1 MSAPPGGELLV
12 AEPEVLTGT
21 LIGYARVS
29 TAGQLLDRQLRA
41 LTEAGC
47 SRVFADQMSGRTAER
62 PELTRCLDY
71 LRPGD
76 TLVVPSLDR
85 LSRSLQDLIEL
96 VAQLRHAG
104 VGFRSLHEALD
115 TTTPGGRLV
124 FHVFAALAD
133 FIRELI
139 VEGTREGLDAAR
151 ARGARLGRPPALT
164 AEQVT
169 HARDLLTNPKTTV
182 ASIARL
188 LGVSRSTIYAAL
200 PELAGARGALRSTP
214 RPAALPAAPD
224 AAPAVTTTST
234 PRTMAGPATS
244 TPEPSVPAAQARPP
258 SEARQPL
265 RVHVPDGFLPAGVNG
280 DKVRAVCACGW
291 KTRARPDEQKAR
303 ATLES
308 QHGYMQPVCH
318 LCGRDRQDKDR
329 PYRYRYDHLEVLT
342 DPDAGDQLLACA
354 DDQKACRDASAQR
367 QVHLDRAAAN
377 ALGLPDIRPS
387 MRVIPSPDE
396 APVPQTTSQD
406 AATPPA
412 DGDVEQVG
420 DALGPQV
427 RSNAR
432 TAKARAAWD
441 GLNDRQQT
449 YLTAIYR
456 ADQAKERWIRQDA
469 AAGQTTPKAEVWRW
483 VSFSEGSVFE
493 AGAKTDL
500 QRELQRAGVW
510 DSGAGATLEALR
522 SRGLI
527 EVRHD
532 RSALGSPL
540 VDVRLTTPGRAAAR
554 AGLGVTRATRPKG
567 LLSRGLWGQLVKAV
581 RAEQVGRPLDYLW
594 RQTHVYLGSGYTFR
608 GYPSRGYLEKRGAP
622 YGSRWYLTDT
632 GRAHIGE
639 HLEDYRRLY
648 PDIDVAGLLDP
659 VDVDHLEHDLD
670 LSEDIG
676 PGWRLVL
683 RRGDLDTGTWRLHR
697 DGTET
702 ATVRLDDGP
711 GRSPGWEVLMADGT
725 PLPADSPA
733 PAVAGGGWAHLRR
746 LAAAAAVWLQSQ
758 RERAR

>member
-1 MSAPPGGELLV
+1 
-12 AEPEVLTGT
+12 
-21 LIGYARVS
+21 
-29 TAGQLLDRQLRA
+29 
-41 LTEAGC
+41 
-47 SRVFADQMSGRTAER
+47 MSGRTAER

-96 VAQLRHAG
+96 VAQLRRAG
-104 VGFRSLHEALD
+104 VGFRSLHESLD

-124 FHVFAALAD
+124 FHVFAALAE

-164 AEQVT
+164 GEQVA
-169 HARDLLTNPKTTV
+169 HARDLLTNPKTSI

-200 PELAGARGALRSTP
+200 PELAGARGALRSAP
-214 RPAALPAAPD
+214 RPAALPAAPE
-224 AAPAVTTTST
+224 AASAVTSTST
-234 PRTMAGPATS
+234 PRAAAGPAIS
-244 TPEPSVPAAQARPP
+244 AAEPPVPAAEAGP
-258 SEARQPL
+258 SSEDRRPL
-265 RVHVPDGFLPAGVNG
+265 RVHVPDGFIPAGVNG

-303 ATLES
+303 ATMES
-308 QHGYMQPVCH
+308 QHGYMEPVCD
-318 LCGRDRQDKDR
+318 LCGRDRQDHDR

-342 DPDAGDQLLACA
+342 DPDTGDQLLVCA

-367 QVHLDRAAAN
+367 QVHLDRAAAD

-387 MRVIPSPDE
+387 LRVIPSPDE

-406 AATPPA
+406 VVTPPA
-412 DGDVEQVG
+412 DGAVEQVDG
-420 DALGPQV
+420 ALVPQV
-427 RSNAR
+427 RSGAR
-432 TAKARAAWD
+432 TAKARAVWD

-500 QRELQRAGVW
+500 QRELQHAGVW

-527 EVRHD
+527 QVRHN

-581 RAEQVGRPLDYLW
+581 RAEQSGRPLDSLW
-594 RQTHVYLGSGYTFR
+594 QQTHQYLGTGYTFR
-608 GYPSRGYLEKRGAP
+608 GHPSRGYLEWRGTP
-622 YGSRWYLTDT
+622 YSRRWYLTDT
-632 GRAHIGE
+632 GRTHIGE
-639 HLEDYRRLY
+639 HLDDYQRLY
-648 PDIDVAGLLDP
+648 PDIDVTGLLDT
-659 VDVDHLEHDLD
+659 VDVDHLDHDLD
-670 LSEDIG
+670 LTEDIG

-683 RRGDLDTGTWRLHR
+683 RRGDLETNIWRLRHN
-697 DGTET
+697 GTET
-702 ATVRLDDGP
+702 ATLHFEHGP
-711 GRSPGWEVLMADGT
+711 GRSLGWVIRLADGT
-725 PLPADSPA
+725 PLPDNA
-733 PAVAGGGWAHLRR
+733 PTPDVPDGSWARLRR
-746 LAAAAAVWLQSQ
+746 LSAAAAAWPQSQ
-758 RERAR
+758 SGREQ